1 MGWILTLVIFT
12 LQFLLIMISRQKNS
26 TQVLS
31 ALLLSSEKEYG
42 GQALAGKATLKIS
55 VVLRAGKWARDS
67 DTLGAQTWTC

>member
-31 ALLLSSEKEYG
+31 ASLLSSEKEYG
-42 GQALAGKATLKIS
+42 RQALAGKATLKIR

-67 DTLGAQTWTC
+67 DTLGTQTWTC